1 MPAQSRFSV
10 LVISRSSP
18 SHRILSR
25 DGRAMEWSGSRRK
38 CHPSLL
44 IPLQFQC
51 QPPCQPDARPIT
63 DMPRIAG
70 LRAVGNPRS
79 GHPCDSPLSRGF
91 GMELTGF
98 EPVTPSL
105 RTRCS
110 TPCRPGQTPENPCGI
125 DDLGSRR
132 SSSFCVVFGA
142 HVVAMWSRAN
152 VTDRKR
158 EPLEQRC
165 RPSLLAFHCT
175 STLCTRNDAGS
186 RSSCGG

>member
-1 MPAQSRFSV
+1 MYAFGLGWSGWSV
-10 LVISRSSP
+10 VVVC
-18 SHRILSR
+18 SR
-25 DGRAMEWSGSRRK
+25 DDTGALRLKTTAS
-38 CHPSLL
+38 PIFSLTIRL
-44 IPLQFQC
+44 IWVE
-51 QPPCQPDARPIT
+51 
-63 DMPRIAG
+63 
-70 LRAVGNPRS
+70 LR
-79 GHPCDSPLSRGF
+79 
-91 GMELTGF
+91 GF
-98 EPVTPSL
+98 EPLTPSL

-132 SSSFCVVFGA
+132 SSSFCVVFDA

-158 EPLEQRC
+158 ESLEQRC
-165 RPSLLAFHCT
+165 RLSLLAFHCT